1 MSDYMNKDESSSANM
16 PQIFAKGQF
25 GVSDVG
31 SDSLPEVLMGQM
43 SCLQKLKNYILWIW
57 SWCGDRKV

>member
-31 SDSLPEVLMGQM
+31 SDSLPEVLKRSNVM
-43 SCLQKLKNYILWIW
+43 LTEN
-57 SWCGDRKV
+57 

>member
-43 SCLQKLKNYILWIW
+43 SCLQKLKNYIL
-57 SWCGDRKV
+57 